1 MNFMGITTITETTN
15 DKTPKNAFVFVPF
28 SEITQGM
35 DETYLIDVIGELVG
49 EDNVMEKFVR
59 GRKSKLMKIELE
71 DLDKNKLSCTLWGE
85 FADQICSY
93 LAESNSGPIIVVL
106 LLFKV
111 KSYQEKVGIS
121 NAYYGSK
128 LLINPTL
135 KEAADFSNKNGLYFN
150 CLIIHKRI
158 SQISGHSSYSI
169 SDDWVKHTERKTI
182 DDVLDAAE
190 EEYCAVLATILEIES
205 GWNDWWYQGCT
216 KCSRKVQSAG
226 TKFYCEGCD
235 KLVQS
240 VPRFKVQVKAIDQTG
255 STSLIFDREATQ
267 FLGKTA
273 SEIRQQEMKN
283 GVGCGPPAVLNN
295 FVGKKF
301 VFKINIKKLNV
312 KSKWSIYSVMRM
324 SDDADLLEHFNSTL
338 ADNKESVSDEVEY
351 TSPTKTPSKRFAE
364 DVSDTIVDDPTAQ
377 LSGNKLKKVIKVEKY

>member
-49 EDNVMEKFVR
+49 ENNVMEKIVR

-106 LLFKV
+106 QLFKV

-135 KEAADFSNKNGLYFN
+135 KELAADFSNKNGLYFN

-169 SDDWVKHTERKTI
+169 SDDLVKHTERKTI

-205 GWNDWWYQGCT
+205 GDDWWYQGCT
-216 KCSRKVQSAG
+216 KCPRKVQSAE

-273 SEIRQQEMKN
+273 SEIRQQEMK
-283 GVGCGPPAVLNN
+283 
-295 FVGKKF
+295 
-301 VFKINIKKLNV
+301 
-312 KSKWSIYSVMRM
+312 
-324 SDDADLLEHFNSTL
+324 
-338 ADNKESVSDEVEY
+338 ESVSDEVEY

-377 LSGNKLKKVIKVEKY
+377 LSGNKLKKVIKMKLSSSRLPSLRGVLLNLLHRFLFSGGLLHHPSLRQPPP